1 MSVFSRDGLQ
11 KVERILNKRNESMAM
26 KGTSLKFPFN
36 IIDIYIWIADYHPQ
50 LIVNIDL

>member
-26 KGTSLKFPFN
+26 KGTSLKFLFN
-36 IIDIYIWIADYHPQ
+36 IIDIYMDSGPPQ
-50 LIVNIDL
+50 IIVNIDL

>member
-1 MSVFSRDGLQ
+1 MSVFSWDGLQ

-36 IIDIYIWIADYHPQ
+36 IIDIYISYHPQ